1 MTLDLCNIRQA
12 TNREAEELPV
22 ERMGNR
28 LPDRRLADTRRAD
41 ETDDLALDRSTKLAN
56 GQEL

>member
-12 TNREAEELPV
+12 TNGEAEELPV